1 MNILVGKI
9 MGEQAGLGSFNPLDN
24 TTLSLG
30 KYLGTDLFVQALVR
44 FQATDAVGSA
54 YNIQT
59 EGELNLEWTTPF
71 FLLEWTFA
79 PGILRIC
86 SFPTTASD

>member
-1 MNILVGKI
+1 M
-9 MGEQAGLGSFNPLDN
+9 
-24 TTLSLG
+24 
-30 KYLGTDLFVQALVR
+30 QALVR
-44 FQATDAVGSA
+44 FQAADAVGSA

-79 PGILRIC
+79 PKHPENL
-86 SFPTTASD
+86 FLSDNSIGLSWKFSY